1 MSKPLRS
8 PDWPAAALALAA
20 QIPRE
25 RLQTAAC
32 VEGERLRGPWA
43 VAFSGGADSLAL
55 LLLLW
60 AHWPERRARL
70 VALHFNH
77 RLRGRSSQA
86 DAVFCRR
93 VCAALQIPIR
103 IGEWKTPPGK
113 PSEADARKAR
123 HAFFQHELRTMRG
136 RGLWLGHQLDD
147 VAESM
152 FMRLARGSGLGG
164 LAAPRPAQAM
174 PGGRVHLRPLL
185 TLRKDELVAALTSVR
200 IPWREDATNSGAD
213 YFRNRVRAEV
223 IPRWVEAAGRD
234 ALAGAALSR
243 SLIEEDDAALDAW
256 VEALAPFGRDGS
268 IDLTPLVNRPV
279 GLVRRVVRRWLNE
292 QCPDTELSRQ
302 GFDSL
307 LGLIRRGDRSRF
319 SLGNNGFAVIARGR
333 VTFEKTSDYRTRL
346 RS

>member
-1 MSKPLRS
+1 MMKPLRS

-20 QIPRE
+20 RIPRE
-25 RLQTAAC
+25 RLQASACAA
-32 VEGERLRGPWA
+32 GERLRGPWA
-43 VAFSGGADSLAL
+43 VALSGGADSLAL

-70 VALHFNH
+70 IALHFNH
-77 RLRGRSSQA
+77 RLRGRASQT
-86 DAVFCRR
+86 DERFCRR

-103 IGEWKTPPGK
+103 IGQWKAALQK

-123 HAFFQHELRTMRG
+123 HGFFQAELRTMRG

-152 FMRLARGSGLGG
+152 LMRLARGSGLGG
-164 LAAPRPAQAM
+164 LAAPRPVQTM
-174 PGGRVHLRPLL
+174 PDARVHLRPLL
-185 TLRKDELVAALTSVR
+185 TLRKDELAAALAAVR
-200 IPWREDATNSGAD
+200 VPWREDATNAGAD
-213 YFRNRVRAEV
+213 YFRNRVRADV

-243 SLIEEDDAALDAW
+243 SLIDEDDVALDAW
-256 VEALAPFGRDGS
+256 VEEIAPFGRDGS
-268 IDLTPLVNRPV
+268 LDLAKLVNRPV
-279 GLVRRVVRRWLNE
+279 GLVRRALRRWLNE
-292 QCPDTELSRQ
+292 QCPDMDLSRQ
-302 GFDSL
+302 GFAAL
-307 LGLIRRGDRSRF
+307 LGMIRRGERSRF

-333 VTFEKTSDYRTRL
+333 VTFERASHYRTRR

>member
-1 MSKPLRS
+1 MKPLRS

-25 RLQTAAC
+25 RLQASAWAA
-32 VEGERLRGPWA
+32 GERLRGAWA

-77 RLRGRSSQA
+77 RLRGRASQA
-86 DAVFCRR
+86 DEAFCRR

-103 IGEWKTPPGK
+103 IGQWKAVLKK

-123 HAFFQHELRTMRG
+123 HGFFQAELRAMRC

-152 FMRLARGSGLGG
+152 LMRLARGSGLGG
-164 LAAPRPAQAM
+164 LAAPRPVQAM
-174 PGGRVHLRPLL
+174 PDARVHLRPLL
-185 TLRKDELVAALTSVR
+185 TLRKDELAAALTAVR
-200 IPWREDATNSGAD
+200 VPWREDATNVGAD

-234 ALAGAALSR
+234 ALAGAGLSR
-243 SLIEEDDAALDAW
+243 SLIDEDDAALDAW
-256 VEALAPFGRDGS
+256 VEEIAPFGDDGS
-268 IDLTPLVNRPV
+268 LDLAKLVNRPV
-279 GLVRRVVRRWLNE
+279 GLVRRALRRWLNE
-292 QCPDTELSRQ
+292 QCPETDLSRQ
-302 GFDSL
+302 GFDAL
-307 LGLIRRGDRSRF
+307 LGMIRRGERSRF

-333 VTFEKTSDYRTRL
+333 VTFEKASHYRTRL